1 MKISWIYVIDDRG
14 VPICLYE
21 SYSEGTKDSNHVLI
35 SRFIQQLLLIS
46 VNFKPEEIREIKIE
60 NSKYYMMQEQESQ
73 YIFIIKP
80 LNDEDLEDIIPF
92 LKKIMNLFI
101 KEYAQYMNE
110 IIDDIKT
117 VLEHLKDYIWK
128 LIELELDVGAL

>member
-1 MKISWIYVIDDRG
+1 MLISWIYVVDNRKI
-14 VPICLYE
+14 PISLYE
-21 SYSEGTKDSNHVLI
+21 SYSQGTKDSNHVLI

-110 IIDDIKT
+110 IIDDINT